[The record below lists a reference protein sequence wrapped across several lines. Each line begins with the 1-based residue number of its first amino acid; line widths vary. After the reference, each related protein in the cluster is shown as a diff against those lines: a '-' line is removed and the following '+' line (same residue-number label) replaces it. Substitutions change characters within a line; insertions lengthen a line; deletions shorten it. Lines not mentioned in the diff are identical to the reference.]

1 MRVKMSERKFRSL
14 VAKGTETHA
23 GYTFTL
29 DCKKV
34 ELTVSFGNTSYI
46 ITPSTDIEN
55 LPRPVVKMVQYLD
68 KYYTNNYIFRL
79 TADGDGV
86 YKSVTV
92 RGHSTLVHPLIT
104 EDTKHFDKSLVCATP
119 SVYTFNLWFKDNED
133 NFLSCPRELIVSIYR
148 DIEVFTTRSGRQCM
162 ISKETVP
169 FASIPYSTFSNRYGK
184 Y

>member
-14 VAKGTETHA
+14 VANGRETYA
-23 GYTFTL
+23 GYTFL
-29 DCKKV
+29 LNRNAV
-34 ELTVSFGNTSYI
+34 ELTAIDESASYVV
-46 ITPSTDIEN
+46 TPFTDIKKLPKPVIKMAN
-55 LPRPVVKMVQYLD
+55 LLD
-68 KYYTNNYIFRL
+68 KYYTNNYIFRITL
-79 TADGDGV
+79 DNEGV
-86 YKSVTV
+86 YRKNPIK
-92 RGHSTLVHPLIT
+92 GHGTLVHPLIT

-133 NFLSCPRELIVSIYR
+133 NFLRCPRELIVSIYR

-169 FASIPYSTFSNRYGK
+169 FASMPYSTFSNRYGK